1 MFVVSAILEA
11 DKRHCRAA
19 NNRSLD
25 LGPLA
30 GAELGLISCP
40 SDEMDKADEGPDFSW
55 SSDTAGDRDLTAEDP
70 EHSDDFKSAMT
81 EVEDS
86 VGPRWAAA
94 ERRAETRIRPLL
106 RIAQLTNVNDRELS
120 CLHTISDSVLIV

>member
-55 SSDTAGDRDLTAEDP
+55 YSDTAGDRDLTAEDP
-70 EHSDDFKSAMT
+70 EHSDDFQSVMT
-81 EVEDS
+81 EFEDS
-86 VGPRWAAA
+86 VGPRWDAG
-94 ERRAETRIRPLL
+94 ERSAGSPMRPLL
-106 RIAQLTNVNDRELS
+106 RIP
-120 CLHTISDSVLIV
+120 TIKRV

>member
-1 MFVVSAILEA
+1 M
-11 DKRHCRAA
+11 
-19 NNRSLD
+19 
-25 LGPLA
+25 A

-81 EVEDS
+81 TVEDS
-86 VGPRWAAA
+86 VGPRWDAA
-94 ERRAETRIRPLL
+94 ERRAEPRIRTLL
-106 RIAQLTNVNDRELS
+106 RITKITRVNASDLCCLRSISASGRMPDTNLVSKLVE
-120 CLHTISDSVLIV
+120 